1 MNWTSL
7 IIFGAILSTCS
18 ATPVKLCID
27 CKHFK
32 SSFFIG
38 NEFCKCT
45 MFPIVE
51 NDEYFLVDGVKRK
64 KNDYN
69 YCSISRLYDEM
80 CGKDGKLYEKK

>member
-1 MNWTSL
+1 
-7 IIFGAILSTCS
+7 
-18 ATPVKLCID
+18 
-27 CKHFK
+27 
-32 SSFFIG
+32 
-38 NEFCKCT
+38 